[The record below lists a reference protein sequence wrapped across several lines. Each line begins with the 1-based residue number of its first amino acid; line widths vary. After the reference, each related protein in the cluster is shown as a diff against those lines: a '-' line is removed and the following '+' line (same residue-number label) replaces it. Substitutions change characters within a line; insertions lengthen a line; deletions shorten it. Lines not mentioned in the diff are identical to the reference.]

1 MTKERVEK
9 RLTHHGKPEHG
20 RKEHERRETVDF
32 THISA
37 EVFRTVLNTGHQR
50 HKRGREHLRERRA
63 AHLAPFVGLGVDS
76 QGAKRIERA
85 YHKRVYRK
93 ENSVEHRGAEHA
105 QPYAPHLRE
114 RALFYPARRQPAP
127 CGPKDAGLY
136 AGKRHRLP
144 HKCPR
149 AVAGKG
155 QPYAESAPGH
165 LRYDV

>member
-20 RKEHERRETVDF
+20 RKEYERRETVDF

-114 RALFYPARRQPAP
+114 RALFIQHVGSQRPVAQRMPVFMPASATDCHTSAHAP
-127 CGPKDAGLY
+127 
-136 AGKRHRLP
+136 
-144 HKCPR
+144 
-149 AVAGKG
+149 
-155 QPYAESAPGH
+155 
-165 LRYDV
+165 